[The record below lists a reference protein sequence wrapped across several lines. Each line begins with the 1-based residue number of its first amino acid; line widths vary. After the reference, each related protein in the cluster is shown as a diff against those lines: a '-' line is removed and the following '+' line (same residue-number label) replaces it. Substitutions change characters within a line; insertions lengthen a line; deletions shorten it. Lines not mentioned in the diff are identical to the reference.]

1 MSPSLLSS
9 LLLGLALS
17 ILIAA
22 LAYWRGSLSR
32 SGALGALLVGTLIF
46 GLGGWVWGVA
56 LAVFFVSS
64 SALSHFKERQKAA
77 VAEKFEKGH
86 RRDMGQVLAN
96 GGLGALIAV
105 AAAVV
110 PQSAVPNALWFYLF
124 LGVMATVTAD
134 TWATELGTLSAAP
147 PRLITSGRVV
157 EVGTSGGV
165 SPLGTGVSLAGGLL
179 IGLTV
184 AVLGPLAGL
193 LPWSAAPLLALAGGL
208 SGAAGSLLDSLMGA
222 TVQQIYYCDTCRKET
237 ERRVHRCGTTTRPLR
252 GWGWVNNDLVNLV
265 SSLGGGLVAVG
276 LGVWWL

>member
-1 MSPSLLSS
+1 M
-9 LLLGLALS
+9 ALS

-56 LAVFFVSS
+56 LAVFFISS

-193 LPWSAAPLLALAGGL
+193 LPWSAAPLLALAGAL